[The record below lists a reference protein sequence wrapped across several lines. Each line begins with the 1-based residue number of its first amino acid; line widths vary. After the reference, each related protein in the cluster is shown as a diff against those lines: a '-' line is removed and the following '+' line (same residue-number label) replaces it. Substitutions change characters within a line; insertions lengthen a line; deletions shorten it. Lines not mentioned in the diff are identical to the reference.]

1 MSPVDS
7 LIQTFKLTTNKMF
20 LEIQTLKGDI
30 NVDGAGRERWREK
43 KGFREKKN
51 GIVSLTRSRYIS
63 ILDVDNE
70 KEVVNIYLTWKHNI
84 AIPDSGFQ

>member
-1 MSPVDS
+1 M
-7 LIQTFKLTTNKMF
+7 LTELEERDGERKRVSGRRKM
-20 LEIQTLKGDI
+20 E
-30 NVDGAGRERWREK
+30 
-43 KGFREKKN
+43 
-51 GIVSLTRSRYIS
+51 IVSLTRSRYIS